1 MTEGNRDVPSADER
15 PGLDEGGR
23 VVSGPLRWLLFASG
37 SLLTALGAVGAFLP
51 VLPTTPFLLLA
62 AACFMRSSP
71 KLHARLLSNRVFGPY
86 LRQWQRDHTV
96 PREAK
101 RKAYGLVLVTFSLS
115 IALVASTELRVVLMV
130 VGVGLLVFLACLPT
144 TPISR
149 APSATR
155 TDA

>member
-1 MTEGNRDVPSADER
+1 VTKEDRDAPGSDER
-15 PGLDEGGR
+15 PRLEERGR
-23 VVSGPLRWLLFASG
+23 VASGPLRWLLFAIG
-37 SLLTALGAVGAFLP
+37 TLLTALGAVGAFLP

-62 AACFMRSSP
+62 AACFVRSSP
-71 KLHARLLSNRVFGPY
+71 KLHARLLENRVFGPY
-86 LRQWQRDHTV
+86 LKQWQKDRTI

-144 TPISR
+144 TPR
-149 APSATR
+149 GAPP
-155 TDA
+155 